1 MTTLNQT
8 ISTIH
13 TVSSLLTKFVQE
25 GDLCFTDKLQ
35 LALLCDELRDTNTI
49 IDCAEKEAQADIKQL
64 AKDANTLQNEAEH
77 IAKTIADNRQT
88 LANIDCKAECDAY
101 LKPFE
106 SAHNGAMQKA
116 TFLWQDYSAMSN
128 RLDMMDMQS
137 EEYKTL
143 DTACNTKKKE
153 YDKAHT
159 EVETLYAKY
168 DAERRR
174 IAKLYYFDISIAE
187 LLITKICQIA
197 EAIIIDIT
205 RISQANDHAD
215 ANR

>member
-1 MTTLNQT
+1 MTTLNRT
-8 ISTIH
+8 ISALH

-49 IDCAEKEAQADIKQL
+49 IDCAEKEAKADFRQL
-64 AKDANTLQNEAEH
+64 ANDANTLISEAEH

-106 SAHNGAMQKA
+106 SAYNEAMQKA
-116 TFLWQDYSAMSN
+116 TALWQECSAMSN

-143 DTACNTKKKE
+143 DAVCNGKKEE
-153 YDKAHT
+153 YDKAHA
-159 EVETLYAKY
+159 EVEKFYAKY

-174 IAKLYYFDISIAE
+174 IAKLYYFDITIAE
-187 LLITKICQIA
+187 LLITKICQIS
-197 EAIIIDIT
+197 EAIITDTT

-215 ANR
+215 AN

>member
-1 MTTLNQT
+1 MTTLNRT
-8 ISTIH
+8 ISTLH

-49 IDCAEKEAQADIKQL
+49 IDCAEKEAKSDIKQL
-64 AKDANTLQNEAEH
+64 AMDANTLQNEAEH
-77 IAKTIADNRQT
+77 IVKTIADNRP
-88 LANIDCKAECDAY
+88 LLINIDCKAECDAY
-101 LKPFE
+101 LNPFE
-106 SAHNGAMQKA
+106 SAHNEAVQKA
-116 TFLWQDYSAMSN
+116 TALWQEYSAMSN
-128 RLDMMDMQS
+128 RLDMMDMKS
-137 EEYKTL
+137 EEYKVL
-143 DTACNTKKKE
+143 DDTCNAKKEE
-153 YDKAHT
+153 YDKAHA
-159 EVETLYAKY
+159 EVEKFYAKY

-174 IAKLYYFDISIAE
+174 IAKLYYFDITIAE

-205 RISQANDHAD
+205 RISQANDQAD

>member
-1 MTTLNQT
+1 MTTLNRI
-8 ISTIH
+8 ISTLH

-77 IAKTIADNRQT
+77 IAKTIADNRSLLT
-88 LANIDCKAECDAY
+88 NVDYKAECDAY
-101 LKPFE
+101 LKTFE
-106 SAHNGAMQKA
+106 SAHNEAMQKA
-116 TFLWQDYSAMSN
+116 TVLWQDYSSMSN
-128 RLDMMDMQS
+128 RLDMMDMQD
-137 EEYKTL
+137 EEYVAI
-143 DTACNTKKKE
+143 DMACNAKKEE
-153 YDKAHT
+153 YDKAHA

-174 IAKLYYFDISIAE
+174 IAKLYYFDITIAE
-187 LLITKICQIA
+187 LLIMKICQIS
-197 EAIIIDIT
+197 EAIIKDIT
-205 RISQANDHAD
+205 RISQANAHAD

>member
-8 ISTIH
+8 ISALH

-35 LALLCDELRDTNTI
+35 LAMLCDELRDTNTI
-49 IDCAEKEAQADIKQL
+49 IECAEKEAKADIKQL
-64 AKDANTLQNEAEH
+64 TVDANALKNEAEH
-77 IAKTIADNRQT
+77 IAHTIVDSRH
-88 LANIDCKAECDAY
+88 LFANINCKAECDAY

-106 SAHNGAMQKA
+106 SAHNEAMQKA
-116 TFLWQDYSAMSN
+116 TALWQEYTSMSN
-128 RLDMMDMQS
+128 RLDMMDMQD
-137 EEYKTL
+137 EEYNAL
-143 DTACNTKKKE
+143 DTACNIKKEE
-153 YDKAHT
+153 YDKAHA

-168 DAERRR
+168 VAERRR
-174 IAKLYYFDISIAE
+174 VAKLYYFDISIAE

-205 RISQANDHAD
+205 RISQVNDHAD

>member
-1 MTTLNQT
+1 MTTLTRT
-8 ISTIH
+8 ISTLH

-49 IDCAEKEAQADIKQL
+49 IECAEKEANTDIKQL
-64 AKDANTLQNEAEH
+64 AGDVNVLKDEAEY
-77 IAKTIADNRQT
+77 IANTIADNKKFFT
-88 LANIDCKAECDAY
+88 NIDCKAECDAY
-101 LKPFE
+101 LNPFE
-106 SAHNGAMQKA
+106 SAHTEAMQKA
-116 TFLWQDYSAMSN
+116 TALWQEYSSMSN

-143 DTACNTKKKE
+143 DTACNAKKEE
-153 YDKAHT
+153 YDKAHA

-174 IAKLYYFDISIAE
+174 IAKLYYFDITIAE

-197 EAIIIDIT
+197 EAIIKDTT
-205 RISQANDHAD
+205 RISQANDHAY

>member
-1 MTTLNQT
+1 MTTLNRT
-8 ISTIH
+8 ISTLH

-49 IDCAEKEAQADIKQL
+49 IECAEQEAKADIKQL
-64 AKDANTLQNEAEH
+64 AKDANALQNEAEH
-77 IAKTIADNRQT
+77 IVKTIANNRP
-88 LANIDCKAECDAY
+88 LLINIDCKAECDAY

-116 TFLWQDYSAMSN
+116 TVLWQEYSAMSS
-128 RLDMMDMQS
+128 RLDMMNMQD
-137 EEYKTL
+137 EEYKML
-143 DTACNTKKKE
+143 DAACEAKKEE
-153 YDKAHT
+153 YDKAHA
-159 EVETLYAKY
+159 EVETLFAKY

-174 IAKLYYFDISIAE
+174 IAKLYYFDITIAE

-197 EAIIIDIT
+197 EAIIKDIT

>member
-1 MTTLNQT
+1 MTTLNRT
-8 ISTIH
+8 ISTLH

-25 GDLCFTDKLQ
+25 GDLRFTDKLQ

-49 IDCAEKEAQADIKQL
+49 IDCAEKEAKTDIKQL
-64 AKDANTLQNEAEH
+64 ANDATELKNEVEN
-77 IAKTIADNRQT
+77 IAHTIGDNRSLLT
-88 LANIDCKAECDAY
+88 NVDYKAECDAY

-106 SAHNGAMQKA
+106 SAHNEAMQKA
-116 TFLWQDYSAMSN
+116 TALWQEYSAISN

-137 EEYKTL
+137 EEYKVL
-143 DTACNTKKKE
+143 DDACNAKKEE
-153 YDKAHT
+153 YDKAHA

-174 IAKLYYFDISIAE
+174 IAKLYYFDIIIAE
-187 LLITKICQIA
+187 LLITKVCQIA
-197 EAIIIDIT
+197 EAIIKDIT

-215 ANR
+215 AN

>member
-1 MTTLNQT
+1 MTTLNRT
-8 ISTIH
+8 ISTLH

-35 LALLCDELRDTNTI
+35 LALLYDELRDTNTI
-49 IDCAEKEAQADIKQL
+49 IECAEKEAKADIEQL
-64 AKDANTLQNEAEH
+64 ANDATELKNEVENIVH
-77 IAKTIADNRQT
+77 TIADNRPLLT
-88 LANIDCKAECDAY
+88 NVDCKAECDAY

-116 TFLWQDYSAMSN
+116 TVLWQEYTAMSN

-143 DTACNTKKKE
+143 DATCNGKKAE
-153 YDKAHT
+153 YDKAHA

-174 IAKLYYFDISIAE
+174 IAKLYYFDITIAE

-197 EAIIIDIT
+197 EATIKDIT
-205 RISQANDHAD
+205 RISQADDHAD